1 VKSSVFNFK
10 PQRSRLRGRTKN
22 MSCVQPDINKSKFKN
37 WRTRSKNRVDLE
49 KSIREA
55 KVGIEVVVVV
65 VVVVVE
71 DV

>member
-1 VKSSVFNFK
+1 
-10 PQRSRLRGRTKN
+10 

-55 KVGIEVVVVV
+55 KVGIEEVVVVV